1 MEKGHNFHSLIMTL
15 KISNQSWD
23 IQIPPLF
30 SKPICLPVIHM
41 TYKDTLHKNDVFIL
55 SQRTCLSAALPGGLR
70 FAQTSQSPPIPERR
84 DHLLLVLCAWF
95 ILFR

>member
-1 MEKGHNFHSLIMTL
+1 MEKDHNFHSLIMTL
-15 KISNQSWD
+15 KIFNQSWD

-55 SQRTCLSAALPGGLR
+55 SQRTCLSAALPGGLC

-84 DHLLLVLCAWF
+84 DHLLLFLCAWF